1 MRLTRAAAA
10 ALLATTLLGGCGGE
24 EDDKEQP
31 SDVSPEAGVSGEVGQ
46 VDIRDL
52 FVLGGGDAQD
62 VPAGGSAPVYL
73 TLINR
78 PAGDEP
84 DPTGGTAAA
93 EDDTLESVSST
104 AAGSAE
110 IIGGPVR
117 LPPGQDVRIGPEARI
132 VLRGLTKE
140 LDSDA
145 YIPITLKFQKAGSVT
160 LSAPVIERQGS
171 YTTFSPAP

>member
-1 MRLTRAAAA
+1 MRFTRAAAA
-10 ALLATTLLGGCGGE
+10 AFLATALLSGCGDAE
-24 EDDKEQP
+24 NDKDQP

-52 FVLGGGDAQD
+52 FVLGGDQQD
-62 VPAGGSAPVYL
+62 IPAGGSAPVYL

-78 PAGDEP
+78 PAGGEP
-84 DPTGGTAAA
+84 DPTAGTAAA

-117 LPPGQDVRIGPEARI
+117 LPPGQDVRIGPDARI
-132 VLRGLTKE
+132 VLRDLAE
-140 LDSDA
+140 DLDSDA
-145 YIPITLKFQKAGSVT
+145 SVPLTLKFQKAGSVT
-160 LSAPVIERQGS
+160 LSAPVVERQGS
-171 YTTFSPAP
+171 YTTYSPAP